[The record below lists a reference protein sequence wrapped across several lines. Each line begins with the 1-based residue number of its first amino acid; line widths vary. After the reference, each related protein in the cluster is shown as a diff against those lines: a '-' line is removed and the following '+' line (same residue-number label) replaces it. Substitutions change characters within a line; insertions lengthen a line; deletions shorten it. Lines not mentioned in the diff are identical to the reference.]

1 MPLVAHNKNN
11 SVMKIIYN
19 PFYSG
24 NYYLDMTTRTVAL
37 DIQVLE
43 TQGLLSQL
51 AMHAGIHQQIP
62 SYSERLTCYHK
73 ALLEYDRSKNHNL
86 FHPSIEIDSMSVAK
100 TLLRWRDYLALCGW
114 NKEITL
120 QECSRLKTL
129 AEIENYFH
137 DEGLAPLLTKLTSR
151 LDSMETGNVK
161 VPDMYKNLNIE
172 IPCQLNLLPDY
183 IQPVLMS
190 LKNLGVKIE
199 ENSGDTK
206 AIPNSITEI
215 HFSQQ
220 WKAEVWLAQ
229 QEPTAYDVWIN
240 TDNKR
245 LDNWLHVSGK
255 PVCGSEMTSTNPQIT
270 QMFLLAVQLF
280 QRPLNVNAL
289 LQYLFLPEC
298 PLDRKLRRDLAS
310 TIVDE
315 GGFCNDKVQKCIN
328 NFIERELKVEDDKT
342 SQEKIREQ
350 REENL
355 IDYLPFDLREG
366 HSALSLADER
376 DTVNVKE
383 LSKFLTSIS
392 SYASSRAIK
401 LEAVQPYDARIAQ
414 LKKVAEMTNALLVQI
429 QTLVEGELSFAKL
442 SQWAQ
447 SLYEDGDFTLYHA
460 QVGNRCVI
468 NNPSNMVDKSG
479 KTIWCDF
486 YGDRPIDL
494 STDFLS
500 NYEIEKLTEKG
511 VALWNR
517 QNESELIHLMLYKP
531 IYKTSEELTIITC
544 EQQGATKL
552 AMHPLYLQ
560 LPSITNNIDGDALY
574 DDIPSKKIKP
584 IDNHRQ
590 DDDNMICFDAQNHPV
605 KWRDV
610 ESFSALEKL
619 LQNPFDYFMKYT
631 LKYSDASESDIKLF
645 TTYGNVAHEV
655 VETLLTSKRGNKSL
669 SDFVKSEYEN
679 AFRRALIRKGA
690 LLLLPE
696 HHLDK
701 ERLKYQL
708 KGCVGKLACVI
719 EENNLTVIQCEQEEE
734 QDLGFEG
741 GIRLLGFIDVL
752 LHDTAGNDVV
762 FDLKWATKKDKFK
775 TILEQNRA
783 IQLAIYKAMLEQH
796 EQHSGPVRTAF
807 FVMPEG
813 VLYSADE
820 FIGDNYKQ
828 ITPKFPSELMPQLR
842 NGYAERVRE
851 ISEGRIE
858 TADNKPIREL
868 EYAQTDNVFP
878 LETDGRVREPKKA
891 ENKYSDYKCFT
902 I

>member
-1 MPLVAHNKNN
+1 
-11 SVMKIIYN
+11 MKIIYN

-24 NYYLDMTTRTVAL
+24 SYYLDMSAREVAL
-37 DIQVLE
+37 DVQVLE

-51 AMHAGIHQQIP
+51 AQHAGIHQQIP
-62 SYSERLTCYHK
+62 SYPERLASYHK
-73 ALLEYDRSKNHNL
+73 ALLEYDNSTDKNMFRH
-86 FHPSIEIDSMSVAK
+86 SIKIDSMSVAK

-114 NKEITL
+114 NKEVTL
-120 QECSRLKTL
+120 QGCCRLNTL

-137 DEGLAPLLTKLTSR
+137 DKGLARLLAKLTSHIN
-151 LDSMETGNVK
+151 SMETGDAK
-161 VPDMYKNLNIE
+161 VPDIYKNLTIE

-183 IQPVLMS
+183 IQPLLKS
-190 LKNLGVKIE
+190 LQNLGVKIE
-199 ENSGDTK
+199 ENSDDIKSTPK
-206 AIPNSITEI
+206 SITEI

-220 WKAEVWLAQ
+220 WKAEAWLAQ

-255 PVCGSEMTSTNPQIT
+255 PVCGSEITSTNPQIT

-289 LQYLFLPEC
+289 LQYLFLPES
-298 PLDRKLRRDLAS
+298 PLDRKLRRDLAK
-310 TIVDE
+310 TIVRK
-315 GGFCNDKVQKCIN
+315 GGFCNDNVQECIN
-328 NFIERELKVEDDKT
+328 NFIDRELKAEDDKT
-342 SQEKIREQ
+342 SQEMTREQ

-355 IDYLPFDLREG
+355 IEYLPFDLREDD
-366 HSALSLADER
+366 SALSLADES
-376 DTVNVKE
+376 DKININE
-383 LSKFLTSIS
+383 LSKYLTSIS

-401 LEAVQPYDARIAQ
+401 IEAVQPYDARIAQ
-414 LKKVAEMTNALLVQI
+414 LKKVAEMTNALLDQI
-429 QTLVEGELSFAKL
+429 QTLVEGELSFTKL

-460 QVGNRCVI
+460 QVGSRCLI
-468 NNPSNMVDKSG
+468 NSPSNMVDKAG

-486 YGDRPIDL
+486 YGDRSTDL

-500 NYEIEKLTEKG
+500 NYEIEQLRNQG
-511 VALWNR
+511 ILLWDK
-517 QNESELIHLMLYKP
+517 QNEKELQYLMTARP
-531 IYKTSEELTIITC
+531 IFKTSEELTIVTC
-544 EQQGATKL
+544 NQKGGTKL
-552 AMHPLYLQ
+552 PMHPLYLQ
-560 LPSITNNIDGDALY
+560 LPFITNEEKGDSLY
-574 DDIPSKKIKP
+574 NDMASKEVEAFN
-584 IDNHRQ
+584 NHREE
-590 DDDNMICFDAQNHPV
+590 DNSVISFNAQKHPV

-610 ESFSALEKL
+610 ESYSALEDL
-619 LQNPFDYFMKYT
+619 LQNPFDYFMHYT
-631 LKYSDASESDIKLF
+631 LQFSDASKTDIKLSL
-645 TTYGNVAHEV
+645 TYGNVAHEV
-655 VETLLTSKRGNKSL
+655 VEALFTAEREGTPLKDYVGQH
-669 SDFVKSEYEN
+669 YEQ

-696 HHLDK
+696 YHLDR

-708 KGCVGKLACVI
+708 ERCVSNLADI
-719 EENNLTVIQCEQEEE
+719 IDKNNLTVIQCEQEEV

-741 GIRLLGFIDVL
+741 DIRLQGFIDML
-752 LHDTAGNDVV
+752 LRDKAENDVV

-775 TILEQNRA
+775 TILEKNRA
-783 IQLAIYKAMLEQH
+783 IQLAIYKAMLEKH

-820 FIGDNYKQ
+820 FNGENCKQ
-828 ITPKFPSELMPQLR
+828 ISPRIPADLMDQLR
-842 NGYAERVRE
+842 NGYAERVKE
-851 ISEGRIE
+851 INKGKIE
-858 TADNKPIREL
+858 TADNKPVASIDYMEVK
-868 EYAQTDNVFP
+868 NVYP
-878 LETDGRVREPKKA
+878 LEQKGKQVMNETTGRRQNIKVKE